1 MFSIRLPTAPGERD
15 PDGRDPRLSSLTP
28 READVLRL
36 VASGLSNI
44 EIAERLHLSTT
55 TIKTHTGHLLSKLG
69 LRDRV
74 QLAIFA
80 YESGLVRVG
89 GT

>member
-1 MFSIRLPTAPGERD
+1 MSATPTGETRAC
-15 PDGRDPRLSSLTP
+15 PASLHVRPTSCGW
-28 READVLRL
+28 